1 MSEINNLNKRDSLYF
16 NFGLAVGF
24 LITLNTA
31 NLGNIF
37 YNIVTDSNWVWV
49 LNGVF
54 AVLIMFVCAVMCDE
68 ALRGDNA

>member
-1 MSEINNLNKRDSLYF
+1 MNKLHF
-16 NFGLAVGF
+16 QFGLLAGF

-37 YNIVTDSNWVWV
+37 YNIVTDGNWVWV
-49 LNGVF
+49 LNGVL

>member
-1 MSEINNLNKRDSLYF
+1 MDKLHF
-16 NFGLAVGF
+16 QFGLFVGF

-37 YNIVTDSNWVWV
+37 YNIVIDGNWVWV
-49 LNGVF
+49 LNGVL

-68 ALRGDNA
+68 ALRGEND

>member
-1 MSEINNLNKRDSLYF
+1 MDKLHF
-16 NFGLAVGF
+16 QFGLVVGF

-37 YNIVTDSNWVWV
+37 YNIVTDSNLVWV

-68 ALRGDNA
+68 ALRGEE

>member
-1 MSEINNLNKRDSLYF
+1 MNNLYF
-16 NFGLAVGF
+16 QFGLAVGF

-37 YNIVTDSNWVWV
+37 YNIVIGSNWVWV
-49 LNGVF
+49 LNGVL

-68 ALRGDNA
+68 ALRGES

>member
-1 MSEINNLNKRDSLYF
+1 MNKLHF
-16 NFGLAVGF
+16 QFGLAVGF

-54 AVLIMFVCAVMCDE
+54 AVLIMFVCAVICDE
-68 ALRGDNA
+68 TLRGEE

>member
-1 MSEINNLNKRDSLYF
+1 MNKLHF
-16 NFGLAVGF
+16 QFGLVAGF

-37 YNIVTDSNWVWV
+37 YNIVTDNNWVWV

-68 ALRGDNA
+68 ALRGEE

>member
-1 MSEINNLNKRDSLYF
+1 MDKLHFK
-16 NFGLAVGF
+16 FGLAVGF

-37 YNIVTDSNWVWV
+37 YNIVIGSNWVWV

-54 AVLIMFVCAVMCDE
+54 AVLIMFFYAVMCDE
-68 ALRGDNA
+68 ALRGEE

>member
-1 MSEINNLNKRDSLYF
+1 MDKLHFK
-16 NFGLAVGF
+16 FGLLVGF

-49 LNGVF
+49 LNGVL

-68 ALRGDNA
+68 ALRGASD

>member
-1 MSEINNLNKRDSLYF
+1 MDKLHFK
-16 NFGLAVGF
+16 FGLFVGF

-37 YNIVTDSNWVWV
+37 YNIVTDGNWVWV

-68 ALRGDNA
+68 ALRGASD